1 MGKILTYSSMFEGK
15 AEDEKLEAFNKALNS
30 PEGKDFQK
38 WFDIKH
44 VRTGRAYIHKKDG
57 IKGINIPSRSY
68 FDLSGYVGGGEW
80 YYEFASSSGSYGTT
94 YNQNLSSLLR
104 IFMEDAVRK
113 SRPSSIT
120 EKQIKEFFSKESNS
134 PKGSFPDPDKVYS
147 SIIGETGFI
156 KDFSFLM
163 DLPIFKRISDL
174 GVKISTS
181 EISGLVWISMNFR
194 ANTKNVLEAIFGKEY
209 SDSLEDTIE
218 KIPKDTNTSKKWTIL
233 LFENLE
239 SVGISPKSKSGKSVY
254 KGRYLTDLRIGS
266 DSKEK
271 IEKYAEDFI
280 VLESSISTAIF
291 KTGWNERIYIRPLE
305 DLIKKTILGEPIG
318 DLKEKSKER
327 IEEILLELIGPE
339 IEKNHLNLYLLDE
352 FPELKKKAMEKYG
365 IEKDF
370 SKLGK
375 TMGKGWLGE

>member
-80 YYEFASSSGSYGTT
+80 YYEFASSSGTYGTT
-94 YNQNLSSLLR
+94 GNQDLKSLFR
-104 IFMEDAVRK
+104 IFMVDAVRK

-134 PKGSFPDPDKVYS
+134 PKGAFLDPDKIYS

-156 KDFSFLM
+156 TDFSFLM

-174 GVKISTS
+174 GVKISPS
-181 EISGLVWISMNFR
+181 EISGLVNISMNFR

-218 KIPKDTNTSKKWTIL
+218 KIPKHTNTWQKWIIL

-239 SVGISPKSKSGKSVY
+239 GVGISPKSKSGKSVY

-339 IEKNHLNLYLLDE
+339 IEKNHLDLYLLDG